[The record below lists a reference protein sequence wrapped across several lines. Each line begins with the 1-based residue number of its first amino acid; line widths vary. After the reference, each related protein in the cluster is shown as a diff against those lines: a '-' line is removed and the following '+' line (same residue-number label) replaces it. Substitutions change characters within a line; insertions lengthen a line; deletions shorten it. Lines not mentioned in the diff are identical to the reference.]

1 MNVIYIND
9 NVNDLIIGYCL
20 ICSKTY
26 LNRSIS
32 YKKKISYQIANT
44 CYYLWSNTRPVY
56 PNLFPSRIYIFTE
69 WKVCIG
75 YRTVPSTIFSHIVP
89 TYLQNIYVP
98 TWNLQNTYVPT

>member
-32 YKKKISYQIANT
+32 Y
-44 CYYLWSNTRPVY
+44 RPVY

-69 WKVCIG
+69 
-75 YRTVPSTIFSHIVP
+75 
-89 TYLQNIYVP
+89 
-98 TWNLQNTYVPT
+98 